1 MKKNISR
8 NPLWPDW
15 YNGKKIDE
23 VQFGRAFLEQWPLKC
38 VNGTLYTLDGP
49 VEDESEIKQRILE
62 NIEEY
67 VTSGLSKKVTNI
79 LETIKL
85 LAFSDP
91 FPIEQDCIHLQNGVY
106 HLPDGSFQ
114 ESRLFCQNRLP
125 VKYDPKAASP
135 DRWLTFLHELL
146 DDADIPTL
154 QEYLGYCLIPS
165 TKGQKMMLIVGK
177 GGEGKSRIGLVL
189 KRLMGDAASNGSVQK
204 VENNRFARA
213 DLERRLLM
221 IDDDMDMNA
230 LPKTNYIKTI
240 VTAEA
245 KLDLERKGVQSY
257 QRDIYARFLCFG
269 NGALTSLYDHSDGFF
284 RRQLI
289 LTTKDKPADRTD
301 DPFLVEKMCAEL
313 EGILLWCLEGLHRL
327 VQNDF
332 RFTVSERAAA
342 NVDTIKRSSN
352 NVIDFMESEGYFRFK
367 ADYSISSK
375 EFYDI
380 YTYEDEHGKSC
391 DKWESFPTK
400 EEATNRKK
408 QIEHELAAGT
418 FLIPSSVTVAEFLM
432 DWLPK
437 QCSKHKWA
445 PKTYES
451 NLSTIQNLIIPYIGS
466 MEMQKLKPYHMEN
479 LYTTL
484 SKTPCGSYIEGKK
497 QELTEKQ
504 KQRFLSGT
512 TIHEVHRLLG
522 TAFQYAVEWGILIK
536 SPVPVDSPKK
546 STQERS
552 IWTVEE
558 MRAALDSMDDPILHL
573 AVHLTLVGAL
583 REGEIVGLTPEDI
596 DFDAAD
602 GIGTFRINKS
612 MQRVRKEA
620 LNQVDDGCIIKVF
633 PDKLERST
641 TSLILK
647 STKTASSCRTIFMTS
662 ALKEELKKWLNQLA
676 ADEMKDPARYHD
688 SGMLFRLPNGLAVEP
703 VLIRKKF
710 LKWQDAHP
718 EFPRIVFHGLR
729 HSSATYQLMISG
741 GDVKAVQGTTGH
753 ATADMLVN
761 TYAHIQQSS
770 RVELGRKFEE
780 GFYAK
785 QESPSPQAVPAA
797 GEPTISMTAL
807 LELLKN
813 ADPEVKAQLRLA
825 LLT

>member
-1 MKKNISR
+1 MAYI
-8 NPLWPDW
+8 
-15 YNGKKIDE
+15 
-23 VQFGRAFLEQWPLKC
+23 
-38 VNGTLYTLDGP
+38 
-49 VEDESEIKQRILE
+49 
-62 NIEEY
+62 
-67 VTSGLSKKVTNI
+67 
-79 LETIKL
+79 
-85 LAFSDP
+85 
-91 FPIEQDCIHLQNGVY
+91 
-106 HLPDGSFQ
+106 
-114 ESRLFCQNRLP
+114 
-125 VKYDPKAASP
+125 
-135 DRWLTFLHELL
+135 
-146 DDADIPTL
+146 
-154 QEYLGYCLIPS
+154 
-165 TKGQKMMLIVGK
+165 TKRGN
-177 GGEGKSRIGLVL
+177 SY
-189 KRLMGDAASNGSVQK
+189 SV
-204 VENNRFARA
+204 R
-213 DLERRLLM
+213 
-221 IDDDMDMNA
+221 
-230 LPKTNYIKTI
+230 
-240 VTAEA
+240 
-245 KLDLERKGVQSY
+245 
-257 QRDIYARFLCFG
+257 
-269 NGALTSLYDHSDGFF
+269 
-284 RRQLI
+284 
-289 LTTKDKPADRTD
+289 
-301 DPFLVEKMCAEL
+301 
-313 EGILLWCLEGLHRL
+313 
-327 VQNDF
+327 
-332 RFTVSERAAA
+332 
-342 NVDTIKRSSN
+342 
-352 NVIDFMESEGYFRFK
+352 
-367 ADYSISSK
+367 
-375 EFYDI
+375 

-546 STQERS
+546 STQERT

-558 MRAALDSMDDPILHL
+558 MRAALDSMEDPILHL

-583 REGEIVGLTPEDI
+583 REGEVAGLTPEDL
-596 DFDAAD
+596 DFEGAD
-602 GIGTFRINKS
+602 GTGTFRINKC
-612 MQRVRKEA
+612 MQRVQKASLAKTGKGRILQE
-620 LNQVDDGCIIKVF
+620 F
-633 PDKLERST
+633 EDKREGST
-641 TSLILK
+641 TTLVLK
-647 STKTASSCRTIFMTS
+647 KTKTASSNRTIFMT
-662 ALKEELKKWLNQLA
+662 AVLKEELKHWLKRLEM
-676 ADEMKDPARYHD
+676 DEAVEPERYRN
-688 SGMLFRLPNGLAVEP
+688 SGMLLRLPNGLAVEP
-703 VLIRKKF
+703 ILIRKKF
-710 LKWQDAHP
+710 IKWQDEHP
-718 EFPRIVFHGLR
+718 EFTRIVFHGLR

-770 RVELGRKFEE
+770 RVELGKKFEE

-785 QESPSPQAVPAA
+785 QETPSPQAVPTE

>member
-62 NIEEY
+62 NIEAY

-125 VKYDPKAASP
+125 VRYDPKAASP

-165 TKGQKMMLIVGK
+165 TRGQKMMLIVGK

-221 IDDDMDMNA
+221 IDDDMDK
-230 LPKTNYIKTI
+230 LRPYHI
-240 VTAEA
+240 EA
-245 KLDLERKGVQSY
+245 
-257 QRDIYARFLCFG
+257 
-269 NGALTSLYDHSDGFF
+269 LYD
-284 RRQLI
+284 
-289 LTTKDKPADRTD
+289 
-301 DPFLVEKMCAEL
+301 
-313 EGILLWCLEGLHRL
+313 
-327 VQNDF
+327 
-332 RFTVSERAAA
+332 
-342 NVDTIKRSSN
+342 
-352 NVIDFMESEGYFRFK
+352 
-367 ADYSISSK
+367 
-375 EFYDI
+375 
-380 YTYEDEHGKSC
+380 
-391 DKWESFPTK
+391 
-400 EEATNRKK
+400 
-408 QIEHELAAGT
+408 
-418 FLIPSSVTVAEFLM
+418 
-432 DWLPK
+432 
-437 QCSKHKWA
+437 
-445 PKTYES
+445 
-451 NLSTIQNLIIPYIGS
+451 
-466 MEMQKLKPYHMEN
+466 
-479 LYTTL
+479 TL
-484 SKTPCGSYIEGKK
+484 SKTPCGQYVGGKRRDLSPK
-497 QELTEKQ
+497 QQ
-504 KQRFLSGT
+504 KRTLSGT
-512 TIHEVHRLLG
+512 TLHEVHQLLHNS
-522 TAFQYAVEWGILIK
+522 FL
-536 SPVPVDSPKK
+536 
-546 STQERS
+546 
-552 IWTVEE
+552 
-558 MRAALDSMDDPILHL
+558 
-573 AVHLTLVGAL
+573 
-583 REGEIVGLTPEDI
+583 
-596 DFDAAD
+596 
-602 GIGTFRINKS
+602 
-612 MQRVRKEA
+612 
-620 LNQVDDGCIIKVF
+620 
-633 PDKLERST
+633 
-641 TSLILK
+641 
-647 STKTASSCRTIFMTS
+647 
-662 ALKEELKKWLNQLA
+662 
-676 ADEMKDPARYHD
+676 
-688 SGMLFRLPNGLAVEP
+688 LAVEP

-741 GDVKAVQGTTGH
+741 GDIKAVQGTTGH
-753 ATADMLVN
+753 ASADMLVN

-770 RVELGRKFEE
+770 RVELGKKFES

-785 QESPSPQAVPAA
+785 PDTSSPQAVPAA

-807 LELLKN
+807 LELLKD
-813 ADPEVKAQLRLA
+813 ADPEMKAKLRLA